1 MTEKEYRTRAREN
14 LAGNWW
20 LSIGVA
26 AVACLLG
33 GLITGG
39 SFLPNVSQEI
49 SQASPLI
56 RLSAPLVYLTLGPF
70 FAGILAL
77 ANFLI
82 GGTIQMGYARYLLDQ
97 HDHRKPEF
105 STLFSQFESFG
116 TGFCQQFLRGLY
128 VTLWS
133 LLLVIPGI
141 VASYRYAMTPFI
153 LAEHPT
159 MTASEGIRASKELMQ
174 GHKLELFCLDLTFL
188 GWDLLCVLTANLG
201 NLALNPYKCAAHAA
215 FYRQI
220 SGQGYS
226 YAQNF

>member
-1 MTEKEYRTRAREN
+1 MTEKEYRARAREN

-33 GLITGG
+33 GLVTGG
-39 SFLPNVSQEI
+39 SFLPNVSREV
-49 SQASPLI
+49 SQTNSAL
-56 RLSAPLVYLTLGPF
+56 RLSLPFVYLTTGPI
-70 FAGILAL
+70 FAIIMAL

-82 GGTIQMGYARYLLDQ
+82 GGTIQLGHARYLLNQ
-97 HDHRKPEF
+97 HDHRKLEF
-105 STLFSQFESFG
+105 STLFSQFAYFG

-128 VTLWS
+128 VALWS

-153 LAEHPT
+153 LAENPT
-159 MTASEGIRASKELMQ
+159 MTASQGIRASKELMQ
-174 GHKLELFCLDLTFL
+174 GHKWELFVLDLTFL

-215 FYRQI
+215 FYRRI
-220 SGQGYS
+220 SGQEYT
-226 YAQNF
+226 YIP